1 MMMTPEQ
8 KFARWVRVS
17 IASFLLMFVYFIVAD
32 IWIPLTPDATVM
44 RVVTPVSSRVA
55 GYVAQ
60 VHVHNNSPVKKGDL
74 LFELD
79 PTPFINKVEA
89 AQIALQQARLTNQ
102 QLDAKIAAAQ
112 ASLKTATLTA
122 QNDKVTYDR
131 YQRLSAMQNVSQQD
145 LDKVRTA
152 WQSSVQSVNA
162 LRANISELMIERGE
176 KDDSR
181 NVTLQKYRNALT
193 QAELDLA
200 WTKVRAEA
208 DGMVSNLQL
217 SPGWNAAAGSAALAL
232 VSEQTDIIADFRE
245 KSLRHTHPGSDAAV
259 VFDALPGQVFHA
271 HVTSRDAG
279 VLAGQEAVNGELSAP
294 ESSNRW
300 VRDAQRMRIHVA
312 LDEPLDQRLPTGA
325 RATVQLYNS
334 EGPFARFF
342 SGLQIHLVSL
352 LHYVY

>member
-1 MMMTPEQ
+1 MMTPEQ

-44 RVVTPVSSRVA
+44 RVVTPVSSRVS

-79 PTPFINKVEA
+79 PTAFINKVEA

-145 LDKVRTA
+145 LDKVRTG
-152 WQSSVQSVNA
+152 WQSSEQSVNA
-162 LRANISELMIERGE
+162 LRANISELIIERGE

-181 NVTLQKYRNALT
+181 NVTLQKYRNALA

-245 KSLRHTHPGSDAAV
+245 KSLRHTHTGADAAV